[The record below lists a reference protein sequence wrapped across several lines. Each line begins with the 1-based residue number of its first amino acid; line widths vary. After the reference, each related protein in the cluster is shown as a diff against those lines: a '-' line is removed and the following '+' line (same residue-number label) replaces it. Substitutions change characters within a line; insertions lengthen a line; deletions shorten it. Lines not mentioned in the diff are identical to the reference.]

1 MTMQGL
7 EFYMESTYDMEL
19 QEVVQQKFEM
29 PPHDDHEIYNIPYA
43 KPWKI
48 KTCQNAFEIKK
59 EKKFSRRFERRY
71 GIGALE
77 TFKKI
82 VENPENSLADSG
94 RYFGFTREYARYVYK
109 KVYGCSYAE
118 LHRNKQIARARKR
131 SVIRR
136 KKTKKMAY
144 IMKINE
150 KMKSMGMDSL
160 IIDGP
165 PFMILT
171 KGYKLAV
178 KVSSKPVMLGRKMY
192 HLFRNGRS
200 VNTEVDFVV
209 CLCRNEEEDNHF
221 IIPPKAMPKSGVSI
235 LHQVESG
242 QSKYAQYREAWHQL
256 YPDQEKTN

>member
-59 EKKFSRRFERRY
+59 ENKFSRRFERRY
-71 GIGALE
+71 GRGALD
-77 TFKKI
+77 TFKKLA
-82 VENPENSLADSG
+82 ENPKNSLADVG
-94 RYFGFTREYARYVYK
+94 RYFGFTREYSRYVYT

-118 LHRNKQIARARKR
+118 LYRRKQIARARKR
-131 SVIRR
+131 SVDRR

-171 KGYKLAV
+171 NGYKLAV

-200 VNTEVDFVV
+200 VNTEVAFFV
-209 CLCRNEEEDNHF
+209 CLCINEKKDTHF
-221 IIPPKAMPKSGVSI
+221 VIPPSAMPKSGVSI
-235 LHQVESG
+235 LHQAESG
-242 QSKYAQYREAWHQL
+242 QSKYAQFREAWHQL
-256 YPDQEKTN
+256 TPIKKKTN